1 MSIGTIVEKDKSF
14 RGMTMRYEDGG
25 RVQVFKL
32 RDKEVRL
39 GPTASDAEIMAA
51 FKEPA

>member
-1 MSIGTIVEKDKSF
+1 MSIGSIVEKDKSF
-14 RGMTMRYEDGG
+14 RGLSMRYEDGG
-25 RVQVFKL
+25 KIQVFKL